1 MGMTTDLVFIEREA
15 PEATDYNLVQIAQS
29 IAGFVALELE
39 HISDPAQAIEIKAKV
54 DGAAEYIKKAIGD
67 RELKLKAANDLTL
80 SRIRIER
87 WLGRWLGENDINK
100 GGRPAKNRYHSG
112 TGLDDL
118 GLSKNKSSHYQAQ
131 AQVPEEALIEW
142 ADKTIGDGKQL
153 TSSHVINWGKRIK
166 KAKKAETDKIEA
178 IEIEKELPDT
188 AHEDCLFEDDLISLW
203 HGDAGNLTFIK
214 DDTVD
219 LIITSPPYNIGPKGG
234 NGRVLWGGIEYSD
247 HNDTMPEVD
256 YQQWQIDVLNEL
268 WRVTKKGGS
277 LFYNHKIRNRKG
289 KGIHPLEWILKS
301 DWNFRQQI
309 TWDRGSTHNK
319 EMSYFWPH
327 DELIFWLTKGTNDI
341 YLSPEGARMSTI
353 WQFSFKTN
361 TDHPAPFPKV
371 LPARCIRAA
380 SKPGDLIL
388 DPFGGSMTTC
398 HAARELKRRSIGVDI
413 SREYVIKYAKHLT
426 QGVLL

>member
-1 MGMTTDLVFIEREA
+1 MEMTTNLVFIEQEA
-15 PEATDYNLVQIAQS
+15 NDYDLVQIAQS
-29 IAGFVALELE
+29 ITDFVTSELQQ
-39 HISDPAQAIEIKAKV
+39 ITNPAQAIEMKAKV
-54 DGAAEYIKKAIGD
+54 GGAAEYIKKAIGD

-87 WLGRWLGENDINK
+87 WLGGWLRRNIDNNNQVKRSG
-100 GGRPAKNRYHSG
+100 NRTS
-112 TGLDDL
+112 LPDL
-118 GLSKNKSSHYQAQ
+118 GVSKNKSSDYQAQ
-131 AQVPEEALIEW
+131 AQVPESDLMDWVIQMT
-142 ADKTIGDGKQL
+142 DSGKQL

-166 KAKKAETDKIEA
+166 KAQQAETARAKT

-188 AHEDCLFEDDLISLW
+188 SHKDCLFKDDLTSLW
-203 HGDAGNLTFIK
+203 HGNAADLTFIK
-214 DDTVD
+214 SETVD
-219 LIITSPPYNIGPKGG
+219 LIVTSPPYNIGPKTG
-234 NGRVLWGGIEYSD
+234 NGRILWGGINYNT
-247 HNDTMPEVD
+247 HNDIMPEPD
-256 YQQWQIDVLNEL
+256 YQQWQIDILNEL

-277 LFYNHKIRNRKG
+277 LFYNHKVRNRKG
-289 KGIHPLEWILKS
+289 KGIHPLGWILKS
-301 DWNFRQQI
+301 DWDFRQQI

-327 DELIFWLTKGTNDI
+327 DELIFWLTKGTDSV
-341 YLSPEGARMSTI
+341 YLSSEGARMSTV
-353 WQFSFKTN
+353 WRFGFKTN